1 MTPIKFASGRT
12 FAGFSSKKNPPKSG
26 GSVKAAIGQI
36 RPVSI
41 CAIYTRQGTNVNG
54 ASHTTPKTPFGGRA
68 SQNCAQRVFFST
80 ASAIYLRFVGVS
92 RGPAL
97 YSSVTRSLSDRL
109 AGLRG
114 VAAIPSG
121 FRRRCS
127 LRRAEERMSVSPAP
141 QAPKERSAASQR
153 PLSLI
158 RPDISLIG
166 RLNSLI
172 GLEKFPVRSHR
183 EFDPKALM

>member
-1 MTPIKFASGRT
+1 MGVRTRLTARTMTPIKLASGRT

-26 GSVKAAIGQI
+26 GSVKEATGQI

-54 ASHTTPKTPFGGRA
+54 ASHTTLKTPFGGRA

-97 YSSVTRSLSDRL
+97 YSSVTLERQARR
-109 AGLRG
+109 AARRRG
-114 VAAIPSG
+114 HPVTIASVTGCSRQPFRIEG
-121 FRRRCS
+121 FRRVRAVM
-127 LRRAEERMSVSPAP
+127 RR
-141 QAPKERSAASQR
+141 
-153 PLSLI
+153 
-158 RPDISLIG
+158 G
-166 RLNSLI
+166 R
-172 GLEKFPVRSHR
+172 
-183 EFDPKALM
+183 

>member
-1 MTPIKFASGRT
+1 MGVPASER
-12 FAGFSSKKNPPKSG
+12 AR
-26 GSVKAAIGQI
+26 GSVGLEPAIIDHIAARVLDPALQLRCSTVATELDGCKDQAHRPDDDADQVRERSDI
-36 RPVSI
+36 RRVFEQEKPAQVGRVSESSHRADSPVSI

-97 YSSVTRSLSDRL
+97 YSSVIRSLSDRL

-114 VAAIPSG
+114 VAAI
-121 FRRRCS
+121 R
-127 LRRAEERMSVSPAP
+127 
-141 QAPKERSAASQR
+141 
-153 PLSLI
+153 
-158 RPDISLIG
+158 
-166 RLNSLI
+166 
-172 GLEKFPVRSHR
+172 
-183 EFDPKALM
+183 